1 MKPKK
6 LFVFVAFAVF
16 AGASSAV
23 AVEGSIKDVIGKTA
37 SFLVR
42 DWVTDPEFKEYL
54 PPQVLSVPRGTQVFG
69 GCGAYVKGDEVA
81 GSSYCPITNTIF
93 LEPQQL
99 SFFYENFGPSSIA
112 YVVAHEFGHA
122 IQARYG
128 DLEGRSVVEVE
139 LQADCLAGVLID
151 IGSEELNI
159 TRQDT
164 IQMAQAA
171 YAIGDPTHGTGAQRA
186 YALMS
191 GMGVVE
197 AGCSKKEMLALKND
211 RISDPLYKKLM
222 TTRSGTAGVD
232 LDQTPYPKTLGSF
245 VNGL

>member
-1 MKPKK
+1 MKLKK
-6 LFVFVAFAVF
+6 LFSIFSFALF
-16 AGASSAV
+16 AGASSV
-23 AVEGSIKDVIGKTA
+23 LAVEGSMREIIGKTA

-42 DWVTDPEFKEYL
+42 DWVTDPDFKEYL
-54 PPQVLSVPRGTQVFG
+54 PPQVLSVTRGTQVFG

-81 GSSYCPITNTIF
+81 GSSYCPLTNTIF
-93 LEPQQL
+93 LEPDQL
-99 SFFYENFGPSSIA
+99 TFFYENFGPSSVA

-128 DLEGRSVVEVE
+128 DLEGGSEVE

-159 TRQDT
+159 TRRDT

-171 YAIGDPTHGTGAQRA
+171 YAIGDPTHGTGAQRV

-197 AGCSKKEMLALKND
+197 AGCSKKEMLALIND
-211 RISDPLYKKLM
+211 QINDPTYKKLLA
-222 TTRSGTAGVD
+222 TRSGTTNID
-232 LDQTPYPKTLGSF
+232 INKSPFPKSLGS
-245 VNGL
+245 VASQL